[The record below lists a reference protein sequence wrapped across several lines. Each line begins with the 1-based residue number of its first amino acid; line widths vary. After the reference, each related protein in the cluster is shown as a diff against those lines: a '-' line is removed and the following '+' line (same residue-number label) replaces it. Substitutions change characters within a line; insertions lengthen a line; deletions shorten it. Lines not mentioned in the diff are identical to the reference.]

1 MDGCELPC
9 GAGTPGASAR
19 AVSKVEISGCVMRC
33 RLRWYLVDARPKG
46 GHMMFGVSVN
56 RTQQ

>member
-19 AVSKVEISGCVMRC
+19 AASEVEISGCVMRC
-33 RLRWYLVDARPKG
+33 RLTWYLVVARPVG

-56 RTQQ
+56 RTQH